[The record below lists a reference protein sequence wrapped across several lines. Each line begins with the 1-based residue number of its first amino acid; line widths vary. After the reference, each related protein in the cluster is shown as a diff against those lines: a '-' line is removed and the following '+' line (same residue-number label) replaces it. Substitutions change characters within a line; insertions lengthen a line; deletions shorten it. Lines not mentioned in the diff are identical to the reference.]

1 MMTTSKSNAILAIV
15 VVAAIAVASIVAV
28 HGHGGATALGTYGAG
43 NPAAAGLADT
53 STVAS
58 STGSA
63 ATAADPAKQ
72 QPTLDQFT
80 SRNPFI
86 QATSAPS
93 GGTTGT
99 TTTPTSSTS
108 PNPSSTSSPTPKA
121 VSADITVKSGAVG
134 ATYIDQKVGDKLPPA
149 GSAFKIR
156 SIDSSGVTFELLN
169 GYTVGSGTSTKTFTV
184 AQASTPT
191 QVTLVNGS
199 ATPKVYYVTVVHI
212 SYSTGG
218 SSSSSSGAT
227 SGTSSSTGS
236 SGTSNSPAGHNI
248 QALSIETSNG
258 VPSATIT
265 VDGTTFAART
275 VGQVTSTSWGQ
286 IKVIGINAPAQ
297 TVTILH
303 ADVQITLHVGQSVAK

>member
-28 HGHGGATALGTYGAG
+28 HGHGGATALGTYGAS

-93 GGTTGT
+93 SGSTGTTGT

-108 PNPSSTSSPTPKA
+108 PTPKA
-121 VSADITVKSGAVG
+121 VSANITVKSGAAG
-134 ATYIDQKVGDKLPPA
+134 ATYMDQKVGDKLPPA
-149 GSAFKIR
+149 GSAFSIQ

-169 GYTVGSGTSTKTFTV
+169 GYTVGAGTSTKTFKV
-184 AQASTPT
+184 AQSSAPT
-191 QVTLVNGS
+191 QVTLVNG
-199 ATPKVYYVTVVHI
+199 TIQKIYFVTVVHI
-212 SYSTGG
+212 SYSEGG
-218 SSSSSSGAT
+218 SSSSSGGTT

-236 SGTSNSPAGHNI
+236 GGTSSSTAGHSI
-248 QALSIETSNG
+248 KALSIETSNG

-303 ADVQITLHVGQSVAK
+303 ADVQITLHVGQSVSK

>member
-1 MMTTSKSNAILAIV
+1 MMTTSRSNVILAIV
-15 VVAAIAVASIVAV
+15 VVAAIAVASVVAV

-43 NPAAAGLADT
+43 TPAAAGLADT

-86 QATSAPS
+86 QATTAPGS
-93 GGTTGT
+93 GSTGT

-108 PNPSSTSSPTPKA
+108 PTPKA
-121 VSADITVKSGAVG
+121 VSANITVKSGAVG
-134 ATYIDQKVGDKLPPA
+134 ATYMDQKVGDKLPPA
-149 GSAFKIR
+149 GSAFSIQ
-156 SIDSSGVTFELLN
+156 SIDSSGVTFKLLN
-169 GYTVGSGTSTKTFTV
+169 GYTVGAGTNTTTFKV
-184 AQASTPT
+184 AQASAPT
-191 QVTLVNGS
+191 QVTLVNG
-199 ATPKVYYVTVVHI
+199 AIQKIYFVTVVHI
-212 SYSTGG
+212 SYAEG
-218 SSSSSSGAT
+218 SSSSSS

-236 SGTSNSPAGHNI
+236 SGTSSSTAGHSI
-248 QALSIETSNG
+248 KALSIETSNG

-275 VGQVTSTSWGQ
+275 VGQVTTTSWGQ
-286 IKVIGINAPAQ
+286 VKVIGINTAAQ

-303 ADVQITLHVGQSVAK
+303 ADVQITLHVGQAVSK